1 LIIKIENL
9 IFSLNLKY
17 SKRVFC
23 SDLRKIIWI
32 EKDLKFLK
40 YLNKLLNF
48 FNHLGLVFISS
59 LQFAFVLT
67 ATKSINYENKGL
79 KSFIDLFFG

>member
-1 LIIKIENL
+1 MQKTLVQN
-9 IFSLNLKY
+9 
-17 SKRVFC
+17 
-23 SDLRKIIWI
+23 I
-32 EKDLKFLK
+32 EKDLKFIK
-40 YLNKLLNF
+40 YYLNKLLN
-48 FNHLGLVFISS
+48 LGLVFISS